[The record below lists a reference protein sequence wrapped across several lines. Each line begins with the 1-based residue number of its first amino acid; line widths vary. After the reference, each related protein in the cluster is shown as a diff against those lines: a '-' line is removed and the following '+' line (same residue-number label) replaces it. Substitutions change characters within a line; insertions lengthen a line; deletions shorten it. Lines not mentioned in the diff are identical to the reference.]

1 MKNAQKPTKNA
12 IFAYKNP
19 RKTGANAQ
27 NSPYEHTN
35 FSRALAV
42 VPRQQYNIYNYAQ
55 NFATKSDFTCVY
67 ARNFPYAAVYSVSF
81 LSLSG
86 FSMSYH

>member
-1 MKNAQKPTKNA
+1 M
-12 IFAYKNP
+12 KNP

-55 NFATKSDFTCVY
+55 NFATKSDFACVC
-67 ARNFPYAAVYSVSF
+67 ARKLPSKLAYGVSF
-81 LSLSG
+81 LSLSA
-86 FSMSYH
+86 FSIWYHCVCTVIVDIISL

>member
-1 MKNAQKPTKNA
+1 MCENLPKMR
-12 IFAYKNP
+12 YLHMKNP

-55 NFATKSDFTCVY
+55 NFATKDDFTCVC
-67 ARNFPYAAVYSVSF
+67 ARKFPFKASIRHIF
-81 LSLSG
+81 LVPFCL
-86 FSMSYH
+86 

>member
-1 MKNAQKPTKNA
+1 MCENLQKMR
-12 IFAYKNP
+12 YLHMKNP

-27 NSPYEHTN
+27 NFPYEHTN

-55 NFATKSDFTCVY
+55 NFATKNGFTCVC
-67 ARNFPYAAVYSVSF
+67 ARKSPPSKLMHSVYF
-81 LSLSG
+81 LSLSA
-86 FSMSYH
+86 FSI

>member
-1 MKNAQKPTKNA
+1 M
-12 IFAYKNP
+12 KNP
-19 RKTGANAQ
+19 RKAGTNAQ

-55 NFATKSDFTCVY
+55 NFATKSGFMCVR
-67 ARNFPYAAVYSVSF
+67 ARKFPSKPRYRVSF
-81 LSLSG
+81 LSLSA
-86 FSMSYH
+86 FSM